1 VSAVAKRIRAHQD
14 AGADH
19 VCLQALDADP
29 RALPMRQWRELAAA
43 LH

>member
-1 VSAVAKRIRAHQD
+1 VRRRVQAHHD

-29 RALPMRQWRELAAA
+29 NALPLRQWRELAA
-43 LH
+43 LLR